1 MHRVNIVVK
10 SRNTDIGEHFRTC
23 VHEKLGRL
31 AKLDPKA
38 DRVDVEVA
46 EEHNP
51 RQADIR
57 MRVELTCRTRG
68 PVIRAEAAAADEL
81 AALDLAVAKLDI
93 QLRRAADRRRVH
105 HGSRT
110 PVSVAA
116 ATSSLGD
123 VDVAAS
129 AVLDDLDG
137 DSPDGPPYVVREKKH
152 VASPMNLEQAL
163 FEMELVGHDFY
174 LYVDAEDRTPSVVYR
189 RRGYDYGVVRLQE
202 PDSTQ

>member
-1 MHRVNIVVK
+1 VNIVVK
-10 SRNTDIGEHFRTC
+10 SRNTDIGEHFRSC
-23 VHEKLGRL
+23 VKEKLDRL

-51 RQADIR
+51 RQADVR

-68 PVIRAEAAAADEL
+68 PVIRAEAAAADL
-81 AALDLAVAKLDI
+81 MAALDLAVGKLDV

-105 HGSRT
+105 HGNRT

-116 ATSSLGD
+116 ATSSLGQID
-123 VDVAAS
+123 AALNAERQEADGEVTD
-129 AVLDDLDG
+129 AV
-137 DSPDGPPYVVREKKH
+137 PYVVREKKH
-152 VASPMNLEQAL
+152 YAAPMNLEQAL

-174 LYVDAEDRTPSVVYR
+174 LYVDSADRTPSVVYR
-189 RRGYDYGVVRLQE
+189 RRGYDYGVVRLHE
-202 PDSTQ
+202 PDRSS